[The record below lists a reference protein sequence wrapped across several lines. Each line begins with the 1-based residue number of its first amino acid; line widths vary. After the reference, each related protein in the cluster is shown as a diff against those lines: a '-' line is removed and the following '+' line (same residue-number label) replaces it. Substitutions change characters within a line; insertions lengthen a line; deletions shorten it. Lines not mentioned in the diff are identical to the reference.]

1 MIQIYG
7 RRNSLN
13 VQKVLWA
20 LDELA
25 LPFER
30 LDVAGSF
37 GFPAGYE
44 QRNPNK
50 VVPTLVD
57 GDLTLWESN
66 ACVRYLAQR
75 YGEGSLAALDPAARA
90 RADQWMDWQRGDIEA
105 AFFGVFLPMI
115 RRPYDPAQQ
124 PAIDRA
130 VGRLNRCFELL
141 DAQLGRTAYVAG
153 ADFSMGDIPLGAMA
167 YRYFALAIE
176 RPALPQV
183 ERWYGGLCERA
194 AYQQRVMIDFGRNL
208 AEWLALEKAGAGL

>member
-13 VQKVLWA
+13 VQKVLWT

-30 LDVAGSF
+30 HDVAGSF

-44 QRNPNK
+44 QLNPNQ
-50 VVPTLVD
+50 VVPTLID

-75 YGEGSLAALDPAARA
+75 YGAGTLAPADPAARA
-90 RADQWMDWQRGDIEA
+90 RADQWMEWQRGDIEA

-115 RRPYDPAQQ
+115 RMPFDPAQQ
-124 PAIDRA
+124 PGIDRA

-141 DAQLGRTAYVAG
+141 DAQLAGQPHVAG
-153 ADFSMGDIPLGAMA
+153 PDFSMGDVPLGAMA
-167 YRYFALAIE
+167 YRYFELQIE
-176 RPALPQV
+176 RPVLPNV
-183 ERWYGGLCERA
+183 ARWYGALRQRD
-194 AYQQRVMIDFGRNL
+194 AYVRRVMIEFGRNL
-208 AEWLALEKAGAGL
+208 EEWLALEKAGAGL